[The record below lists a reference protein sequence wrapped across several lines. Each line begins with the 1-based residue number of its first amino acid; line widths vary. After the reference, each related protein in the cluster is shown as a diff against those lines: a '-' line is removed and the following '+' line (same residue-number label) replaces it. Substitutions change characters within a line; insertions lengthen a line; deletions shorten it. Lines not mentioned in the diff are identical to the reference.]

1 MSVHEETIFFL
12 IPLLCEMTKYQID
25 PVRLVVRHWRRLPRE
40 AVNASSLEAFKARFD
55 GTWAALSSGWKHSK
69 GLELDDL

>member
-40 AVNASSLEAFKARFD
+40 AVNASSLEAFKARLD
-55 GTWAALSSGWKHSK
+55 GTLGNQPTPG
-69 GLELDDL
+69 GLELNGL